1 MQTLPH
7 SLSPCWLFLEKTVL
21 GVWAQ
26 PDVEMPLGQEGKGT
40 TSWHT
45 GLEAQPGLWKKGED
59 RRGKR
64 V

>member
-1 MQTLPH
+1 MQL
-7 SLSPCWLFLEKTVL
+7 SLTASLHGKTVL

-26 PDVEMPLGQEGKGT
+26 PDVEMPSGQEAEGI

-45 GLEAQPGLWKKGED
+45 VLEAQPVLWKKGED